1 MHNVNVEA
9 LNKTVQKARK
19 DPSVVRQQAQFDG
32 QWNVEEGGPQFRGT
46 IPHPGGEMTFEAD
59 FPAAMGG
66 TGSAPNPLAYCFWG
80 GLACYAMTF
89 AQEAARQ
96 GVEIR
101 GLRAHAQA
109 KIDQTR
115 ALGLSDRP
123 PVEQIDWQLEIDA
136 DVDPEKLEELKRL
149 ADEHCP
155 GVFCLRNPIE
165 LKTSLRTGA
174 ATDS

>member
-9 LNKTVQKARK
+9 LDQTVQKARE
-19 DPSVVRQQAQFDG
+19 DPSVVRQQAQFNG
-32 QWNVEEGGPQFRGT
+32 EWNAEEGEPQFRGT

-59 FPAAMGG
+59 FPAPMGG

-96 GVEIR
+96 GLEIR
-101 GLRAHAQA
+101 ALRAHARA
-109 KIDQTR
+109 EIDQTR

-123 PVEQIDWQLEIDA
+123 PVEQIDWQLEVDA
-136 DVDPEKLEELKRL
+136 DAQPEKLDELKGL

-165 LKTSLRTGA
+165 LHTSLQAGSSA
-174 ATDS
+174 S

>member
-9 LNKTVQKARK
+9 LNQTVQKAREE
-19 DPSVVRQQAQFDG
+19 PSVVRQQAEFNG
-32 QWNVEEGGPQFRGT
+32 EWNVEDGAPQFRGT

-59 FPAAMGG
+59 FPSPMGG

-101 GLRAHAQA
+101 GLHAHAQA
-109 KIDQTR
+109 EIDQTR
-115 ALGLSDRP
+115 ALGLSNRP

-136 DVDPEKLEELKRL
+136 DADPEKLDELKRL
-149 ADEHCP
+149 ADERCP

-165 LKTSLRTGA
+165 LHTSVRA
-174 ATDS
+174 RS

>member
-1 MHNVNVEA
+1 MHNVNLEA
-9 LNKTVQKARK
+9 LNETIRKARE
-19 DPSVVRQQAQFDG
+19 DPSVVRQQAELSG
-32 QWNVEEGGPQFRGT
+32 EWSVEEGAPQFRGT
-46 IPHPGGEMTFEAD
+46 IPYPGGELTFEAD
-59 FPAAMGG
+59 FPPPMGG

-101 GLRAHAQA
+101 LLRAHLRTES
-109 KIDQTR
+109 DQTR
-115 ALGLSDRP
+115 ALALSDRP
-123 PVEQIDWQLEIDA
+123 PVEHIDWELDVEA
-136 DVDPEKLEELKRL
+136 DGDPEKLEEIKRL

-165 LKTSLRTGA
+165 LHTSMRAG
-174 ATDS
+174 SSGS